1 MVLVTRASAGARGGS
16 RPRCLPQRAKPERS
30 LCTEFSKNVLTKP
43 VKKRKKISSLQ
54 PSPPSCLAPGVDPP
68 PGLAVPLTCCSGE
81 NENLLNFRIAHIYRS
96 REGPKSTGVS
106 CDGGLTLFRGVF
118 PRIRKESAAGVQ
130 TYLDLAQHWLLQ
142 VD

>member
-1 MVLVTRASAGARGGS
+1 MTLDQLQAALQAGEMLPLVATRVVSADQQHFQS
-16 RPRCLPQRAKPERS
+16 PRKSNCMCFVS
-30 LCTEFSKNVLTKP
+30 S
-43 VKKRKKISSLQ
+43 KKISSLQ